1 MPMLDACERLL
12 LLLVTDSTSGG
23 GIMVGVLMPLVGG
36 GILLLVQIICA
47 CGWLMVDSSVY
58 ACFCVVCEYFV
69 LVLLFQIS
77 ISCRFAVKL

>member
-12 LLLVTDSTSGG
+12 LVMTDSTSGG
-23 GIMVGVLMPLVGG
+23 GIMLLVVLMPLGG

-77 ISCRFAVKL
+77 ISCRFAVEL